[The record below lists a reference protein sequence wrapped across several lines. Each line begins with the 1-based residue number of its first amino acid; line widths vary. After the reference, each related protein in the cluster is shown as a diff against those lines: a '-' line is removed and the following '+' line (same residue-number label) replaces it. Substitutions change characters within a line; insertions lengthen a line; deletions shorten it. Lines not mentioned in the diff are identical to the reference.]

1 MVFTRGRIM
10 PEELDELGEELE
22 ESNGWSYDGLMG
34 MQKAAIL
41 MISLNVDD
49 AALVFQHL
57 EQTEVERLSIAIA
70 NTQNVPAHV
79 AGEVLEEYY
88 QMTLAQDYITQGG
101 IEYARSV
108 LESAL
113 GLNKASE
120 IIDRI
125 RASLQVKGFSTLKK
139 ADSQQLVNFLQKE
152 HPQTISLIL
161 SHLMPEQT
169 ANVLAEFPEK
179 LRQDVAY
186 RIASL
191 GKISP
196 ALLAEVEAVVDSL
209 AETVISQDLS
219 ELGGAHA
226 VAEILNKAN
235 KNTEKT
241 ILEYVERRDPELAS
255 EIKSLMFL
263 FEDLTFLDDRGM
275 QRVLRDVDKKD
286 LALALKLADES
297 LKEKFFRNMSERAAN
312 LLKEDLEFMGPV
324 RLKEVEEAQ
333 RRIVEVVKQLEEDGE
348 IMLQGRGGSEE
359 MVI

>member
-1 MVFTRGRIM
+1 MAE
-10 PEELDELGEELE
+10 PELE
-22 ESNGWSYDGLMG
+22 EELALSEQTIENLKGID
-34 MQKAAIL
+34 KAAVL

-49 AALVFQHL
+49 ASLVFQHL
-57 EQTEVERLSIAIA
+57 SQVEVEKISIAIA
-70 NTQNVPAHV
+70 NMTNVSAKV
-79 AGEVLEEYY
+79 AGQVLEEYY

-161 SHLMPEQT
+161 AHLMPDQT
-169 ANVLAEFPEK
+169 ADVLADFPEK
-179 LRQDVAY
+179 LRQDVAF
-186 RIASL
+186 RIATL

-219 ELGGAHA
+219 ELGGSHS

-241 ILEYVERRDPELAS
+241 ILEFIERRDPELAS

-275 QRVLRDVDKKD
+275 QRIMRDIDKKD
-286 LALALKLADES
+286 LSLSLKLAEES
-297 LKEKFFRNMSERAAN
+297 LKEKFLRNMSERAAE
-312 LLKEDLEFMGPV
+312 LLKEELEFMGPV

-348 IMLQGRGGSEE
+348 LMIQGRGGTEE
-359 MVI
+359 MIV

>member
-1 MVFTRGRIM
+1 MAEAAEVEDG
-10 PEELDELGEELE
+10 LE
-22 ESNGWSYDGLMG
+22 EFDEDTELKYENLRGIDR
-34 MQKAAIL
+34 AAIL
-41 MISLNVDD
+41 MISLSVDD

-57 EQTEVERLSIAIA
+57 EQHEVEKISVAIA
-70 NTQNVPAHV
+70 NMQNVPARV
-79 AGEVLEEYY
+79 AGQVLEEYY
-88 QMTLAQDYITQGG
+88 QMTLAQDYIQQGG

-186 RIASL
+186 RIATL

-219 ELGGAHA
+219 ELGGAHS

-241 ILEYVERRDPELAS
+241 ILEHVERRDPELAS

-275 QRVLRDVDKKD
+275 QRVLRDIDKKD
-286 LALALKLADES
+286 LTLSLKLADEQ
-297 LKEKFFRNMSERAAN
+297 LKDKFLRNMSERAAN

-324 RLKEVEEAQ
+324 RLKEVEDSQ

-348 IMLQGRGGSEE
+348 IMIQGRGGTEE
-359 MVI
+359 MIV